1 MAYAAHAS
9 FAQPSR
15 ARRSPGLIS
24 ALKTAFAQRRLY
36 SRTIEELQGLTDR
49 ELADL
54 GLSRLSIAQVAHE
67 AAYGK

>member
-1 MAYAAHAS
+1 MAYAAS

-15 ARRSPGLIS
+15 AGRSHGLLS

-36 SRTIEELQGLTDR
+36 NQTIQELKSLTDR

-54 GLSRLSIAQVAHE
+54 GISRLSIASVAHE